1 MTGNVDCCPA
11 CLRRGLLVGRL
22 APRLAGVLDRGE
34 RDRARGRL
42 RGVLALGDDE
52 LVQAVAGSDADELLR
67 FLEEFD
73 AHAAGQRLE
82 ARRVAA
88 VCRHSCVYPSSLAA
102 LVDSPAA
109 LFCTASPNRLAEL
122 YAGPSVAVVGS
133 RRASPYGLEMAYEL
147 GRGLGAAGVTV
158 VSGLALGIDAAAHR
172 GCLDAGG
179 PAIGVLAGGP
189 DVPYPRSNLGLY
201 ERIHR
206 DGIVVSEL
214 PPGVRPFRWGFPAR
228 NRIMAGLSAVTV
240 VVEAAEP
247 SGSLITSDFAS
258 QMGRT
263 VAAVPGRANSRLAAG
278 TNGLIKDGA
287 MVVTSAADL
296 LEELFGAG
304 SAASAS
310 PRPSRPDDPVAA
322 SILDAVEAELGI
334 DGICEAA
341 GLPVREARAALTR
354 LELAGLVRRDGL
366 GAYHRVL
373 LHCPP

>member
-1 MTGNVDCCPA
+1 MTENVDCCPP
-11 CLRRGLLVGRL
+11 CLRRGHLVGLL

-34 RDRARGRL
+34 RARGHL
-42 RGVLALGDDE
+42 RGVLSLGDAE
-52 LVQAVAGSDADELLR
+52 LVRAVAGNDVDEAVR

-73 AHAAGQRLE
+73 PHATTERLE

-88 VCRHSCVYPSSLAA
+88 VCRHSDAYPRSLAA

-109 LFCTASPNRLAEL
+109 LFCTASPARFAEL
-122 YAGPSVAVVGS
+122 HARPSVAVVGS

-147 GRGLGAAGVTV
+147 GRGLGAAGVAV

-179 PAIGVLAGGP
+179 PAIGVLAGGA
-189 DVPYPRSNLGLY
+189 DVPYPRSNLRLY

-214 PPGVRPFRWGFPAR
+214 PPGSRPFRWGFPAR

-287 MVVTSAADL
+287 LVVTAVADL

-304 SAASAS
+304 NAPRAAPLPA
-310 PRPSRPDDPVAA
+310 RPDDPVEA
-322 SILDAVEAELGI
+322 SVLDAVEAELGI
-334 DGICEAA
+334 DGICEVV

-366 GAYHRVL
+366 GAYRRVL